1 MNPESEPVLHLMSTP
16 VVALDPDA
24 NVGELLLLS
33 RRLSIHHFPLVDAS
47 GLVGLVCTCDLEGAR
62 PEQRV
67 SKFARR
73 AAVSVRPDAMAHEAA
88 AHMLLQ
94 GVGSVVIADEEGVW
108 GILTRDD
115 LAEAVPEL
123 MRDQHCLHCAGRRH
137 LRPGPNHTLICPA
150 CEARTRRT
158 SCG

>member
-1 MNPESEPVLHLMSTP
+1 MSTP
-16 VVALDPDA
+16 VVTLDPEA
-24 NVGELLLLS
+24 KVGELLLLS
-33 RRLSIHHFPLVDAS
+33 QRLSIHHFPLVDES

-62 PEQRV
+62 PEHRV

-123 MRDQHCLHCAGRRH
+123 MRDQRCIQCGSRKH
-137 LRPGPNHTLICPA
+137 LRSGPNHTLVCPA
-150 CEARTRRT
+150 CDARAGRT
-158 SCG
+158 SSG